1 MKRGIWTTKD
11 GRDIPIE
18 EMTDAH
24 LLNTIRFVRRR
35 AKEGIWVVKW
45 WDVET
50 GDSDVD
56 YESGKRALRRMKYK
70 ALKAE
75 AKRRGIYE
83 KENAE

>member
-1 MKRGIWTTKD
+1 MNRGIWTTKD

-35 AKEGIWVVKW
+35 AEEGVKVVTW
-45 WDVET
+45 WDE
-50 GDSDVD
+50 DCLDVD
-56 YESGKRALRRMKYK
+56 VEYGGRALQLMQYK

-83 KENAE
+83 KEDSAS